1 MARRG
6 TAGSSN
12 ATADGEVRFGL
23 ADLVL
28 GGAPKVPEYG
38 RTFSQANSLKF
49 YTGYQVQAEHGAL
62 QQRAVYY
69 TSCA

>member
-6 TAGSSN
+6 AAGSSN
-12 ATADGEVRFGL
+12 AAADGEVRVGL
-23 ADLVL
+23 SDLVL

-49 YTGYQVQAEHGAL
+49 YTSYQEYK
-62 QQRAVYY
+62 R
-69 TSCA
+69 